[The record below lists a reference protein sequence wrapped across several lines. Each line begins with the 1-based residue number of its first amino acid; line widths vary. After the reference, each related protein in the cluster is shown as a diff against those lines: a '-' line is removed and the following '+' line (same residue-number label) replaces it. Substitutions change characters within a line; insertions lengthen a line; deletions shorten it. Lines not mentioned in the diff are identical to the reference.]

1 MKKSTIV
8 NPTLRRRLFKSRET
22 RANSQTKYEN
32 TPAMSSKNIITGKNI
47 FNKKFKDI
55 AQFNKENNDLMKHKK
70 NLKKN
75 TKKKINKFKLETNKN
90 NEADQDLK
98 KIKEILS
105 NSFDE

>member
-8 NPTLRRRLFKSRET
+8 NPPLKRTSFKSRET

-55 AQFNKENNDLMKHKK
+55 TQFNKENNILKHKK
-70 NLKKN
+70 NLK
-75 TKKKINKFKLETNKN
+75 
-90 NEADQDLK
+90 
-98 KIKEILS
+98 
-105 NSFDE
+105 